1 MNVEY
6 FRGHKHRQPSP
17 LLLLALNVNVV
28 QLNSLSHNDEGILNE
43 SLALLFPLSTGRLFL
58 VISRSAVIVK
68 TVSKIEINTS
78 SCKLNIFV
86 FLIFKFQAVN
96 FYFLQGM
103 NLQGR
108 RVNSITKRQRA
119 RSLKKKRKQSY
130 ALKVLHPT
138 ETISSSLRL
147 SIIIAWCA
155 SCQVRE

>member
-43 SLALLFPLSTGRLFL
+43 SLALFL
-58 VISRSAVIVK
+58 VISRSAAIEN
-68 TVSKIEINTS
+68 TVSKIEITII
-78 SCKLNIFV
+78 SCKLHIFI
-86 FLIFKFQAVN
+86 FSIFKFQAVN

-119 RSLKKKRKQSY
+119 RSLKKKLKQSY

-147 SIIIAWCA
+147 SIIIA
-155 SCQVRE
+155 

>member
-43 SLALLFPLSTGRLFL
+43 SLALFL
-58 VISRSAVIVK
+58 VISRSAAIEN
-68 TVSKIEINTS
+68 TVSKIEITII
-78 SCKLNIFV
+78 SCKLHIF
-86 FLIFKFQAVN
+86 IFSISKFQAVN

-147 SIIIAWCA
+147 SIIIA
-155 SCQVRE
+155 

>member
-6 FRGHKHRQPSP
+6 FGGHKHRQPSP
-17 LLLLALNVNVV
+17 LLLSALNVNVL

-103 NLQGR
+103 SLQGR
-108 RVNSITKRQRA
+108 GVI
-119 RSLKKKRKQSY
+119 
-130 ALKVLHPT
+130 
-138 ETISSSLRL
+138 
-147 SIIIAWCA
+147 
-155 SCQVRE
+155 